1 MENNLEITIGI
12 PVYHV
17 EKYIEKSLKSA
28 LNQDFKLPYEIIVV
42 DEGRIIE
49 RGTHDELIELNGWYK
64 RMFDYQQLEN
74 KIEGGVR

>member
-1 MENNLEITIGI
+1 
-12 PVYHV
+12 
-17 EKYIEKSLKSA
+17 
-28 LNQDFKLPYEIIVV
+28 
-42 DEGRIIE
+42 IE